1 MIRTEAAYERAQER
15 LGQEAETIQQ
25 QRAQLESMD
34 LTEEEVQR
42 ALEPMRSFRDQLQEE
57 IATYEQMR
65 RGSMEALHSLTSI
78 GRWLIGARIA
88 KGWSLSDLAEALD
101 VSVQQVSRDENN
113 EYRGITAERAQRI
126 LDALDVEFTMDLD
139 APIREASRGGVSRG
153 DGAPRSEAT
162 GDEAAGNDSTSTSQ
176 KTSIRSA

>member
-1 MIRTEAAYERAQER
+1 
-15 LGQEAETIQQ
+15 
-25 QRAQLESMD
+25 
-34 LTEEEVQR
+34 
-42 ALEPMRSFRDQLQEE
+42 MRSFRDQLEEE

-65 RGSMEALHSLTSI
+65 RGSMEALHSLTNI

-113 EYRGITAERAQRI
+113 KYRGITAERAQRI

-139 APIREASRGGVSRG
+139 APIREVSREDISRGDISRG
-153 DGAPRSEAT
+153 DGAPKSEAT
-162 GDEAAGNDSTSTSQ
+162 GDEAAGDEAAGDEAAGNDSAPTPQ
-176 KTSIRSA
+176 KTPTRSACGEK

>member
-15 LGQEAETIQQ
+15 LGQEAKTIQQ

-34 LTEEEVQR
+34 LTDKEVQR
-42 ALEPMRSFRDQLQEE
+42 AMEPMRSFRDQLEEE

-65 RGSMEALHSLTSI
+65 RGRMEALHSLTSI

-113 EYRGITAERAQRI
+113 EYRGVTAERAQRI
-126 LDALDVEFTMDLD
+126 LDVLGVEFTMDLD
-139 APIREASRGGVSRG
+139 APIREASRG
-153 DGAPRSEAT
+153 DGAPGNSAPGGKGTTYEAEPT
-162 GDEAAGNDSTSTSQ
+162 PEKPPT
-176 KTSIRSA
+176 RPV